1 MYLISTV
8 LFFFLMIR
16 RPPRSTRTDTLFPY
30 TTRFRSDGARC
41 GDGAARR
48 PDRRSLFP
56 DDARRMADP
65 GRHPRDPRDD
75 HREPGG
81 DFGRLLVD
89 PAGDP
94 AGLHAASAR
103 RAYERVGG
111 GTDLYPDGQLGV
123 DGDGDPPRPR
133 LRVVEQSR

>member
-1 MYLISTV
+1 
-8 LFFFLMIR
+8 
-16 RPPRSTRTDTLFPY
+16 
-30 TTRFRSDGARC
+30 
-41 GDGAARR
+41 
-48 PDRRSLFP
+48 
-56 DDARRMADP
+56 MADP

-133 LRVVEQSR
+133 LRVVEQFAAAYGIRSEERRVGTEGVSRGRSRWAAYH

>member
-1 MYLISTV
+1 
-8 LFFFLMIR
+8 
-16 RPPRSTRTDTLFPY
+16 
-30 TTRFRSDGARC
+30 
-41 GDGAARR
+41 
-48 PDRRSLFP
+48 
-56 DDARRMADP
+56 MADP

-133 LRVVEQSR
+133 LRVVEQSRRRLWHRGDGRSEERRVGKECVSTFRYRWWPDL

>member
-1 MYLISTV
+1 
-8 LFFFLMIR
+8 
-16 RPPRSTRTDTLFPY
+16 
-30 TTRFRSDGARC
+30 
-41 GDGAARR
+41 
-48 PDRRSLFP
+48 
-56 DDARRMADP
+56 MADP

-81 DFGRLLVD
+81 DFGSLLVD

-123 DGDGDPPRPR
+123 DDRTSVVSGTSVSV
-133 LRVVEQSR
+133 RVDLGGRRIITKKKHDTNTCTGRCSV